1 MNFIL
6 AGISYRNASLDLL
19 GRVAVTSSALPSVLR
34 ELSHYVGECVVLST
48 CNRTELYASVENAE
62 AGTARLLEFMER
74 LVVRKDPGR
83 VGVELPAYR
92 LSGDD
97 VVSHLMGVVAG
108 ADSMALGEHEIVRQ
122 VTDAFEIAVQERCV
136 SRPLSRLFHH
146 AFLFGRRARESTGI
160 GHNSIS
166 LPSIGVK
173 AIEQSIGGLNGRA
186 ALLIGAGQTGL
197 LTARALA
204 YRGIGRLSV
213 SSRSAQRAHALSDEL
228 GGDSVPFNDFN
239 EVLTNVDIV
248 VTCTGSTVPIISSR
262 TLSKIMDA
270 RGGRRLTVLDL
281 AVPRDVEEPAAD
293 IPGIEL
299 ITLEELRDIS
309 AHHRSD
315 RAESARQVKRL
326 VDVEVK
332 RFKEREIKVDVEPV
346 IRSLGSRAEMIRRRE
361 VERAMKQ
368 LGSIGRIEQGVIEA
382 MSRAIVARLIS
393 DPITFLR
400 TIDSDD
406 EADTVARVFDLI
418 TVAEDE

>member
-1 MNFIL
+1 MDFIL
-6 AGISYRNASLDLL
+6 VGISYRNASLDLL

-62 AGTARLLEFMER
+62 AGTAQLIEFMEH
-74 LVVRKDPGR
+74 LVVRKDSGR
-83 VGVELPAYR
+83 AGLDLPVYR
-92 LSGDD
+92 LSGEN

-108 ADSMALGEHEIVRQ
+108 ADSMALGEHEIVQQ
-122 VTDAFEIAVQERCV
+122 VRDAFVIAEQEGSV

-146 AFLFGRRARESTGI
+146 AFRFGRRARGATGI
-160 GHNSIS
+160 GHKSVS

-173 AIEQSIGGLNGRA
+173 AIEQSIGGLNGRS

-204 YRGIGRLSV
+204 YRGIGKLSI
-213 SSRSAQRAHALSDEL
+213 SSRSAQRANAMSDEL
-228 GGDSVPFNDFN
+228 GGDSVPFKEFTQ
-239 EVLTNVDIV
+239 VLTNVDIV

-262 TLSKIMDA
+262 TLKKIMNA
-270 RGGRRLTVLDL
+270 RRGRRLTVLDL
-281 AVPRDVEEPAAD
+281 AVPRDVEESAAD

-299 ITLEELRDIS
+299 MTLEELRNVA
-309 AHHRSD
+309 AHHLSD

-332 RFKEREIKVDVEPV
+332 RFKEREIKADVEPV
-346 IRSLGSRAEMIRRRE
+346 IRSLGSRAEMIRRSE
-361 VERAMKQ
+361 VERAMRR
-368 LGSIGRIEQGVIEA
+368 LGSIGSMEQGVIEA
-382 MSRAIVARLIS
+382 MSRAIVAKLIS

-400 TIDSDD
+400 TTDSDE